1 MRSADPGPSVVL
13 DTNQIVSGVIS
24 RRGLPHQIL
33 RAWQRGEFYAITS
46 DDLVVELTDV
56 LARPRISRR
65 FALHHAEIDAL
76 IEALAAAAVQ
86 PMPLEALPVHCRDAA
101 DDAVLAC
108 ALGANVDYIV
118 TGDEDLLVLDGHPAL
133 GSLRI
138 VTPRAFLT
146 ILEQL
151 TGDA

>member
-1 MRSADPGPSVVL
+1 
-13 DTNQIVSGVIS
+13 
-24 RRGLPHQIL
+24 
-33 RAWQRGEFYAITS
+33 
-46 DDLVVELTDV
+46 
-56 LARPRISRR
+56 
-65 FALHHAEIDAL
+65 
-76 IEALAAAAVQ
+76 
-86 PMPLEALPVHCRDAA
+86 
-101 DDAVLAC
+101 VLAC